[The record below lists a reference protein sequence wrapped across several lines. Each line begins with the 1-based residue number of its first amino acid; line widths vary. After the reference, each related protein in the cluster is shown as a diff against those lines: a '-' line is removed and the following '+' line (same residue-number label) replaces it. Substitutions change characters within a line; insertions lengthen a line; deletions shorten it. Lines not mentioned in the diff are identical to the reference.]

1 MSEPQSRNAAAP
13 FGAFEWSVARRYLG
27 STRKEGGVSLI
38 SMIAFGGIALSVAT
52 LIVVMSVFQGFRIN
66 ILDQLLSVNGHV
78 FVSDGFDGTAD
89 YAEKTEVL
97 RQVPGVTRA
106 APVLLIDAY
115 AVGVGGEGGVRIQ
128 GMRKEDV
135 LAIPE
140 VSSPQHL
147 RQGGFDTFGEGRKG
161 GNEIA
166 IGASLAISLG
176 VNVGDPITLVTGGGA
191 ETAWGTLAITQK
203 EYRVGAIFS
212 IGNSFFDQYYAY
224 MPLEQAQLFGRSN
237 DRVTEIELRV
247 DEPLTIGPVLSRIS
261 AAAEE
266 GASLSDWTRRNSD
279 IFNALQVERGLMRI
293 ILLMV
298 VAIATMLIIS
308 GLVMLVKDKR
318 SDIAV
323 LRTMG
328 ATQGMVMRIFL
339 LVGAAL
345 GISGALAGVVLGVL
359 VAGNLS
365 TIERALSALFE
376 FRVFNPE
383 IYYLPE
389 IPSII
394 QWSEVVV
401 VVIFTLIMSFLF
413 SAYPAWRASKVDPV
427 EALRYE

>member
-1 MSEPQSRNAAAP
+1 MTKNGSKTSAAP
-13 FGAFEWSVARRYLG
+13 FGAFERGVARRYLG
-27 STRKEGGVSLI
+27 STRKKGGVSLI

-52 LIVVMSVFQGFRIN
+52 LIIVMSVFQGFRIN

-89 YAEKTEVL
+89 YEQKAERL
-97 RQVPGVTRA
+97 RALRGVTRA

-115 AVGVGGEGGVRIQ
+115 AVGIGGEGGVRIQ

-135 LAIPE
+135 LNIPE
-140 VSSPQHL
+140 VSSADHL
-147 RQGGFDTFGEGRKG
+147 IQGGFDTFGEGRKG

-166 IGASLAISLG
+166 LGASLAVSLG
-176 VNVGDPITLVTGGGA
+176 VNVGDTVTFVTGGGA

-203 EYRVGAIFS
+203 DYKVGAIFS

-224 MPLEQAQLFGRSN
+224 MPLEQAQLFGRSK

-247 DEPLTIGPVLSRIS
+247 EEPLSIAPALERIA
-261 AAAEE
+261 AAAEQ
-266 GASLSDWTRRNSD
+266 GAVVSDWTRRNSD

-323 LRTMG
+323 LRTIG

-339 LVGAAL
+339 LVGASL
-345 GISGALAGVVLGVL
+345 GVSGALAGVVLGVII
-359 VAGNLS
+359 ASNLS
-365 TIERALSALFE
+365 TIEGALSALFE

-383 IYYLPE
+383 IYYLSQ

-394 QWSEVVV
+394 QWSEVLVV
-401 VVIFTLIMSFLF
+401 VAFTLIMSFLF